1 MRERW
6 ALCALGAWLM
16 GSVAMIMVAT
26 RNFRLVDQL
35 LLGLPNA
42 EFRELVERWGA
53 APVRDMLRYL
63 SSELNREYFQSWN
76 FAQLV
81 LGGAALFLL
90 PRRSRAWKLL
100 AASMLSVV
108 AMLVYLS
115 PRIIEVGRSLD
126 FVPREPPPPELA
138 TFWRLH
144 VAYTLLEVLKLILV
158 GLAAFWTARTDEARG
173 VTAALVPQSK
183 AHSRRA

>member
-35 LLGLPNA
+35 LQGLPNA
-42 EFRELVERWGA
+42 DFRALVERWGA

-76 FAQLV
+76 VAQLV
-81 LGGAALFLL
+81 LGGVALFLIS
-90 PRRSRAWKLL
+90 RRTWAWKLL

-144 VAYTLLEVLKLILV
+144 IAYTVLEIVKLILV
-158 GLAAFWTARTDEARG
+158 GLAAFWSARTNEA
-173 VTAALVPQSK
+173 A
-183 AHSRRA
+183 

>member
-35 LLGLPNA
+35 LLVLPNA
-42 EFRELVERWGA
+42 DFRELVERWGA

-76 FAQLV
+76 VAQLV
-81 LGGAALFLL
+81 LGGAALFLI
-90 PRRSRAWKLL
+90 PRRSWAWNVL
-100 AASMLSVV
+100 AASMLIVIV
-108 AMLVYLS
+108 MLAYLS

-126 FVPREPPPPELA
+126 FVPRDPPPPQLA

-144 VAYTLLEVLKLILV
+144 VAYTVLEIVKLILV
-158 GLAAFWTARTDEARG
+158 GVAAFWTAR
-173 VTAALVPQSK
+173 K
-183 AHSRRA
+183 AEGR